1 MCEGVLQYRSRKEFY
16 VCAKI
21 GTKRTA
27 GEMLDRAHCPQILV
41 MTDGDFAIVGLDIK
55 KEAAGALPPGPGV
68 SPSEG
73 IVKIPRDVMV
83 AAMADMLAVT

>member
-1 MCEGVLQYRSRKEFY
+1 MFVRRLGQNGRR
-16 VCAKI
+16 AKCST
-21 GTKRTA
+21 G
-27 GEMLDRAHCPQILV
+27 AHCPQILE

-83 AAMADMLAVT
+83 AAMADILAVT